1 MRSSLFVIMLKT
13 EGMKMERYRVLL
25 VNDDG
30 YQSRGLISI
39 RNRLIENGFD
49 VITVTPDRNMSGSSH
64 SLTFTRP
71 LKIEKLEENFYYIV
85 DGTPADCVHLGYHII
100 LKGKK
105 PDILVAGIN
114 TGPNLGNDIFYSGTV
129 GAAREGTML
138 GIMSVA
144 FSPASSKNPDFDG
157 MSELALKIIKQ
168 VLHKGLP
175 DKVFLNVTFPNIPI
189 EKVKGFLLTR
199 QGRSAY
205 KEEIKRY
212 LSPSKEVYYWIGGE
226 EALEEE
232 CEKGTDYT
240 AVKEGYVSITPIRL
254 DLTDYRGIEIMEKF
268 DFLNIR

>member
-1 MRSSLFVIMLKT
+1 
-13 EGMKMERYRVLL
+13 MEKYRVLL

-30 YQSRGLISI
+30 YQSEGLKAI
-39 RNRLIENGFD
+39 RERLLEEGYD

-85 DGTPADCVHLGYHII
+85 DGTPADCVHLGYHVI
-100 LKGKK
+100 LEGKA

-138 GIMSVA
+138 GIPSVA
-144 FSPASSKNPDFDG
+144 FSPASSKNPDFYG
-157 MSELALKIIKQ
+157 MSKIAVKIVRQ

-175 DKVFLNVTFPNIPI
+175 DKVFLNVTFPNIPV
-189 EKVKGFLLTR
+189 EKIRGFLLTR

-205 KEEIKRY
+205 REEIKKY
-212 LSPSKEVYYWIGGE
+212 ISPSKEVYYWIGGE
-226 EALEEE
+226 EALGEE

-240 AVKEGYVSITPIRL
+240 AVKEGFVSITPIKL

-268 DFLNIR
+268 GFLELK